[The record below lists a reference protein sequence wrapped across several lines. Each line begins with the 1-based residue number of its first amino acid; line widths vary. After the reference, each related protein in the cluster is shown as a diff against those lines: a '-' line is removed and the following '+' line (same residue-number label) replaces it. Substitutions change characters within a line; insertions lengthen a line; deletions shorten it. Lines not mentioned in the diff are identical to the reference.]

1 MRRGNQLTQA
11 WAARRQGRGHPS
23 LVAGA
28 AGGHRPTGVAALV
41 DSSVTGQP
49 GGVAAG
55 GEAVLA
61 SCADHTQKQEAS
73 YHASL
78 HTS

>member
-1 MRRGNQLTQA
+1 MCSGNQLTQA

-23 LVAGA
+23 VVASA
-28 AGGHRPTGVAALV
+28 AGGHGPAEVAALV

-55 GEAVLA
+55 GVAILG
-61 SCADHTQKQEAS
+61 SLGTADGGQGPQV
-73 YHASL
+73 
-78 HTS
+78 

>member
-23 LVAGA
+23 LVAGT
-28 AGGHRPTGVAALV
+28 AGGHGPTGVAALV
-41 DSSVTGQP
+41 DSSVTGQT
-49 GGVAAG
+49 GGVA
-55 GEAVLA
+55 VLG